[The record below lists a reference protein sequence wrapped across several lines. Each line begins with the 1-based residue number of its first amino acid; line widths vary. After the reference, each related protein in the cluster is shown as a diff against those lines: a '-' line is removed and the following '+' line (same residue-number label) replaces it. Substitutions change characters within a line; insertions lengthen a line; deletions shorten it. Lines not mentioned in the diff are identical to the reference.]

1 MKKIVTIGL
10 ALVMIIG
17 TFALTGCGNG
27 TSKYN
32 YNLDN
37 YIKLGEYKGLTY
49 TKPEDVKVTDKMVDE
64 AIKSDLASAAT
75 LEDVKDK
82 TVHDGNVVNIDY
94 EGKIDGKK
102 FDGGS
107 AKGTSLVI
115 GSNTM
120 IDGFESGLLGHKVG
134 ETVKLNLTFPKNYP
148 NNKNLA
154 GKDATFKVKIN
165 AVQNSVEPSEKEYVK
180 NQGKYKT
187 VADYEKAKKKELE
200 KQYKEQ
206 SKMSVKSDLWNQIS
220 ASSEVKKYPEKEIN
234 AYKEKTETQMKEY
247 AKQQN
252 MELDK
257 FIKQT
262 YGVEKKEFD
271 KQMQSSAEQ
280 FIKSELIIYAI
291 ADKENLKVTDKDLEE
306 YKENQLKM
314 IGYTEEQF
322 EAQAGQ
328 TFEEYMGGKEQME
341 SAVLYEKVMDFV
353 TDNAKVEKA
362 SKKADTNKKSENKDS
377 KNTKK
382 DTKAKDSDK

>member
-1 MKKIVTIGL
+1 
-10 ALVMIIG
+10 
-17 TFALTGCGNG
+17 
-27 TSKYN
+27 
-32 YNLDN
+32 
-37 YIKLGEYKGLTY
+37 
-49 TKPEDVKVTDKMVDE
+49 
-64 AIKSDLASAAT
+64 
-75 LEDVKDK
+75 
-82 TVHDGNVVNIDY
+82 
-94 EGKIDGKK
+94 
-102 FDGGS
+102 
-107 AKGTSLVI
+107 
-115 GSNTM
+115 
-120 IDGFESGLLGHKVG
+120 
-134 ETVKLNLTFPKNYP
+134 
-148 NNKNLA
+148 
-154 GKDATFKVKIN
+154 
-165 AVQNSVEPSEKEYVK
+165 
-180 NQGKYKT
+180 
-187 VADYEKAKKKELE
+187 
-200 KQYKEQ
+200 
-206 SKMSVKSDLWNQIS
+206 
-220 ASSEVKKYPEKEIN
+220 
-234 AYKEKTETQMKEY
+234 MKEY

-252 MELDK
+252 MELDE

-377 KNTKK
+377 KDVKK
-382 DTKAKDSDK
+382 DTKSKDSDK